1 MIYRFHPAAEAEHYE
16 TIEDYESCNIRLGG
30 EYLLEFERLMSRVV
44 EALRCP
50 LFFAFQG
57 AALMPPSFA
66 VDAC

>member
-44 EALRCP
+44 EAPHRLPR
-50 LFFAFQG
+50 
-57 AALMPPSFA
+57 
-66 VDAC
+66 